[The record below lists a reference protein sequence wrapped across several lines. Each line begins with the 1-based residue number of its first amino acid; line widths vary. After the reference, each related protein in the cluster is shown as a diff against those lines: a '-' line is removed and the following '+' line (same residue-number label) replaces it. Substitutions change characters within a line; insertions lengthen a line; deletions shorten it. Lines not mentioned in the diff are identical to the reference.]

1 MPIILRIVLIVSAII
16 MFCYMIKKVKKNK
29 VQIEHTVFWIVIS
42 IALIIISLV
51 PQIVYFFA
59 DLLQIQSPA
68 NLILTFIVFLLI
80 IKQFLMT
87 IEISQLEAKMKE
99 LVEELAL
106 KDQKKDRYKE
116 HESKLNERLNKDV
129 D

>member
-1 MPIILRIVLIVSAII
+1 MPVVLRIALIVSATV
-16 MFCYMIKKVKKNK
+16 MFCYIIRKVRKNK
-29 VQIEHTVFWIVIS
+29 VQIEHTVFWIIIS
-42 IALIIISLV
+42 IALVIISLA

-68 NLILTFIVFLLI
+68 NLILSFIIFLLI

-106 KDQKKDRYKE
+106 KEQEEKKRNARETKKE
-116 HESKLNERLNKDV
+116 AD
-129 D
+129 

>member
-1 MPIILRIVLIVSAII
+1 MPIVLRIVLIISSVI
-16 MFCYMIKKVKKNK
+16 MFCYMIRKVKKNK
-29 VQIEHTVFWIVIS
+29 VQIEHTVFWIVIGVC
-42 IALIIISLV
+42 LIILSVV

-68 NLILTFIVFLLI
+68 NLILSFIIFLLI

-87 IEISQLEAKMKE
+87 IEISQLEAKVRE

-106 KDQKKDRYKE
+106 QNKE
-116 HESKLNERLNKDV
+116 EEK
-129 D
+129 

>member
-1 MPIILRIVLIVSAII
+1 
-16 MFCYMIKKVKKNK
+16 MIRKVKKNK
-29 VQIEHTVFWIVIS
+29 VQIEHTVFWIVIGVC
-42 IALIIISLV
+42 LIILSVV

-68 NLILTFIVFLLI
+68 NLILSFIIFLLI

-87 IEISQLEAKMKE
+87 IEISQLEAKVRE

-106 KDQKKDRYKE
+106 QNKE
-116 HESKLNERLNKDV
+116 EEK
-129 D
+129 

>member
-1 MPIILRIVLIVSAII
+1 MPIVLRIVLIISSVI
-16 MFCYMIKKVKKNK
+16 MFCYMIRKVKKNK
-29 VQIEHTVFWIVIS
+29 VQIEHTVFWIVIGVC
-42 IALIIISLV
+42 LIILSVV

-68 NLILTFIVFLLI
+68 NLILSFIIFLLI

-87 IEISQLEAKMKE
+87 IEISQLEAKIRE

-106 KDQKKDRYKE
+106 QNKE
-116 HESKLNERLNKDV
+116 EEK
-129 D
+129 

>member
-1 MPIILRIVLIVSAII
+1 
-16 MFCYMIKKVKKNK
+16 MIRKVKKNK
-29 VQIEHTVFWIVIS
+29 VQIEHTVFWIVIGVC
-42 IALIIISLV
+42 LIILSVV

-68 NLILTFIVFLLI
+68 NLILSFIIFLLI

-87 IEISQLEAKMKE
+87 IEISQLEAKIRE

-106 KDQKKDRYKE
+106 QNKE
-116 HESKLNERLNKDV
+116 EEK
-129 D
+129 

>member
-1 MPIILRIVLIVSAII
+1 MPIILRIVLIASAIV
-16 MFCYMIKKVKKNK
+16 MFCYMIKKVKRNK
-29 VQIEHTVFWIVIS
+29 VQIEHIVFWIVIS
-42 IALIIISLV
+42 IALIIISLI

-68 NLILTFIVFLLI
+68 NLILSFIIFLLI

-106 KDQKKDRYKE
+106 KDQEEKRRKAED
-116 HESKLNERLNKDV
+116 
-129 D
+129 